1 MMSMAIVMAGN
12 DVRAHDD
19 VSALETGG
27 AGYFY
32 VGLDYSPAFSKI
44 RDFSIRESNGETKAV
59 YPYLKDGKSV
69 KLESH
74 KFDWNTPDPRIG
86 FKDNMLVAM
95 EGSVGYGIGGARV
108 ELEIGYERFKTKGIR
123 DSGSKEDEADT
134 VYLLAKELAYDVVTG
149 QTDNLAAALAKTS
162 GKDIVQFANAVK
174 ITSAKIDE
182 KVCTGTQYKGE
193 ATGSPTTYEIGAKA
207 ATNTAQCNGFN
218 AETKTEP
225 FSKFAEVLGLRDNKN
240 WPTGKYYKT
249 SSPVEGKTNGNAEA
263 VAEDLTKKLTPEEK
277 TIVAGLLAKTIEG
290 GEVVE
295 IRAVSSTSVMV
306 NACYDLL
313 SEGLGVVPYA
323 CVGLGGNFVGVVD
336 GHITPKLAYRLKAG
350 LSYQLSPEISA
361 FAGGFYHR
369 VVGDGVYDDLP
380 AQRLV
385 DDTSPAGRTKD
396 TAIANFSVVLE
407 AEYFCCECSKPHWK
421 CVLNMRPDKCLVLR
435 EHCDSSIDAV

>member
-1 MMSMAIVMAGN
+1 MKN
-12 DVRAHDD
+12 
-19 VSALETGG
+19 
-27 AGYFY
+27 
-32 VGLDYSPAFSKI
+32 
-44 RDFSIRESNGETKAV
+44 
-59 YPYLKDGKSV
+59 
-69 KLESH
+69 
-74 KFDWNTPDPRIG
+74 
-86 FKDNMLVAM
+86 
-95 EGSVGYGIGGARV
+95 
-108 ELEIGYERFKTKGIR
+108 KTKGIR
-123 DSGSKEDEADT
+123 DSGSKEDDADT

-149 QTDNLAAALAKTS
+149 QTDKLTAALAKTS
-162 GKDIVQFANAVK
+162 GKDIVQFANALG
-174 ITSAKIDE
+174 IAHSKIDG
-182 KVCTGTQYKGE
+182 KVCSGTHAAGSTGGSVTEYKAEPDGN
-193 ATGSPTTYEIGAKA
+193 TK
-207 ATNTAQCNGFN
+207 TAQCSNLASSGQSG
-218 AETKTEP
+218 KS
-225 FSKFAEVLGLRDNKN
+225 FSKFVKDVELENKN
-240 WPTGKYYKT
+240 WPTGRIHSTNTKDGT
-249 SSPVEGKTNGNAEA
+249 PNGNANA
-263 VAEDLTKKLTPEEK
+263 VAKDLVNLNSDEK

-396 TAIANFSVVLE
+396 TAIANFSMAYVGGEFGVRF
-407 AEYFCCECSKPHWK
+407 AF
-421 CVLNMRPDKCLVLR
+421 
-435 EHCDSSIDAV
+435 

>member
-1 MMSMAIVMAGN
+1 MN
-12 DVRAHDD
+12 LD
-19 VSALETGG
+19 TGG

-44 RDFSIRESNGETKAV
+44 RDFSIRESTGDTKAV

-162 GKDIVQFANAVK
+162 GKDIVQFAKTLGISHSKIGKEICKTKKRADNAGTKYATYGKSTTVDDSSHV
-174 ITSAKIDE
+174 TS
-182 KVCTGTQYKGE
+182 VCATRSDSGKTYYGKYAGKTGTKTSTDHNTSLCGDVG
-193 ATGSPTTYEIGAKA
+193 ATSSHSGSS
-207 ATNTAQCNGFN
+207 
-218 AETKTEP
+218 TKP
-225 FSKFAEVLGLRDNKN
+225 EVLKDFVEKTLLNNGSKN
-240 WPTGKYYKT
+240 WPTSTQNNDTPSDNK
-249 SSPVEGKTNGNAEA
+249 NDNAKA
-263 VAEDLTKKLTPEEK
+263 VAGDLVNLNREEK

-295 IRAVSSTSVMV
+295 IRAVSS
-306 NACYDLL
+306 
-313 SEGLGVVPYA
+313 
-323 CVGLGGNFVGVVD
+323 
-336 GHITPKLAYRLKAG
+336 
-350 LSYQLSPEISA
+350 A
-361 FAGGFYHR
+361 FIR
-369 VVGDGVYDDLP
+369 
-380 AQRLV
+380 
-385 DDTSPAGRTKD
+385 
-396 TAIANFSVVLE
+396 I
-407 AEYFCCECSKPHWK
+407 
-421 CVLNMRPDKCLVLR
+421 
-435 EHCDSSIDAV
+435 

>member
-19 VSALETGG
+19 VSALDTGG

-149 QTDNLAAALAKTS
+149 QTDKLTAALAKTS
-162 GKDIVQFANAVK
+162 GRDFVQFAKAVGISHSTIDDK
-174 ITSAKIDE
+174 ICKTKKGGTHADSYGKYAEESHREDSGGKKHTIALCGGAGKND
-182 KVCTGTQYKGE
+182 TGG
-193 ATGSPTTYEIGAKA
+193 GSSPQFLKDFVKETLKEDG
-207 ATNTAQCNGFN
+207 NG
-218 AETKTEP
+218 
-225 FSKFAEVLGLRDNKN
+225 N
-240 WPTGKYYKT
+240 WPTSRAKDSTGKPD
-249 SSPVEGKTNGNAEA
+249 PVQNDNATA
-263 VAEDLTKKLTPEEK
+263 VAKDLVALNSDEK

-306 NACYDLL
+306 NAEFEIIRLC
-313 SEGLGVVPYA
+313 SIEG
-323 CVGLGGNFVGVVD
+323 
-336 GHITPKLAYRLKAG
+336 
-350 LSYQLSPEISA
+350 
-361 FAGGFYHR
+361 
-369 VVGDGVYDDLP
+369 
-380 AQRLV
+380 
-385 DDTSPAGRTKD
+385 
-396 TAIANFSVVLE
+396 
-407 AEYFCCECSKPHWK
+407 
-421 CVLNMRPDKCLVLR
+421 
-435 EHCDSSIDAV
+435 

>member
-19 VSALETGG
+19 VSALDTGG

-149 QTDNLAAALAKTS
+149 QTDKLTAALAKTS
-162 GKDIVQFANAVK
+162 GKDIVQFAKAVE
-174 ITSAKIDE
+174 ISSPDIDG
-182 KVCTGTQYKGE
+182 KVCNGTRGGKGSGQDSASTFAAE
-193 ATGSPTTYEIGAKA
+193 AS
-207 ATNTAQCNGFN
+207 ATAVAQCSGF
-218 AETKTEP
+218 ATKKEGLT
-225 FSKFAEVLGLRDNKN
+225 FSKFATEVKIGEKN
-240 WPTGKYYKT
+240 WPTGRIYD
-249 SSPVEGKTNGNAEA
+249 SSSDKEASQNSNAKA
-263 VAEDLTKKLTPEEK
+263 VATDLVSLNRDEK

-306 NACYDLL
+306 NAEFEIIRLFRRE
-313 SEGLGVVPYA
+313 SE
-323 CVGLGGNFVGVVD
+323 F
-336 GHITPKLAYRLKAG
+336 
-350 LSYQLSPEISA
+350 
-361 FAGGFYHR
+361 
-369 VVGDGVYDDLP
+369 
-380 AQRLV
+380 
-385 DDTSPAGRTKD
+385 
-396 TAIANFSVVLE
+396 
-407 AEYFCCECSKPHWK
+407 
-421 CVLNMRPDKCLVLR
+421 
-435 EHCDSSIDAV
+435 

>member
-1 MMSMAIVMAGN
+1 
-12 DVRAHDD
+12 
-19 VSALETGG
+19 
-27 AGYFY
+27 
-32 VGLDYSPAFSKI
+32 
-44 RDFSIRESNGETKAV
+44 FSIRESNGETKAV

-69 KLESH
+69 RLESH

-149 QTDNLAAALAKTS
+149 QTDKLSAALAKIP
-162 GKDIVQFANAVK
+162 GKDIVQFAKAVE
-174 ITSAKIDE
+174 ISAPKIDD
-182 KVCTGTQYKGE
+182 KVCKTRGGHTSGTKSFGKYASTTTADASGKDDTAYCGGHGRTNDASGASAPETLKG
-193 ATGSPTTYEIGAKA
+193 
-207 ATNTAQCNGFN
+207 
-218 AETKTEP
+218 
-225 FSKFAEVLGLRDNKN
+225 FAEKTLKDGKN
-240 WPTGKYYKT
+240 WPMSTAVSGATQQPK
-249 SSPVEGKTNGNAEA
+249 PNDNAKA
-263 VAEDLTKKLTPEEK
+263 VADDLTKKLTPEKK

-396 TAIANFSVVLE
+396 TAIANFSMAYVGGEFGVRF
-407 AEYFCCECSKPHWK
+407 AF
-421 CVLNMRPDKCLVLR
+421 
-435 EHCDSSIDAV
+435 

>member
-1 MMSMAIVMAGN
+1 MMSMAIVMA
-12 DVRAHDD
+12 HDD
-19 VSALETGG
+19 VSALDTGG

-149 QTDNLAAALAKTS
+149 QTDKLTAALAKTS
-162 GKDIVQFANAVK
+162 GKDFVQFAKAVEISAKEIDGK
-174 ITSAKIDE
+174 ICKAKGGTNHGYDKGDVAGGTLCGTGKDKSSGGQRVLKDFRVEVLEANLGWPTSTKTSAETNDN
-182 KVCTGTQYKGE
+182 
-193 ATGSPTTYEIGAKA
+193 AKA
-207 ATNTAQCNGFN
+207 
-218 AETKTEP
+218 
-225 FSKFAEVLGLRDNKN
+225 
-240 WPTGKYYKT
+240 
-249 SSPVEGKTNGNAEA
+249 
-263 VAEDLTKKLTPEEK
+263 VAKDLVALNREEK
-277 TIVAGLLAKTIEG
+277 TVVAGLLARTIEG

-323 CVGLGGNFVGVVD
+323 CVGLGGTFVGVVD
-336 GHITPKLAYRLKAG
+336 GVRCTIRLRPCMP
-350 LSYQLSPEISA
+350 LS
-361 FAGGFYHR
+361 
-369 VVGDGVYDDLP
+369 
-380 AQRLV
+380 
-385 DDTSPAGRTKD
+385 
-396 TAIANFSVVLE
+396 
-407 AEYFCCECSKPHWK
+407 
-421 CVLNMRPDKCLVLR
+421 
-435 EHCDSSIDAV
+435 

>member
-1 MMSMAIVMAGN
+1 M
-12 DVRAHDD
+12 VRLTLAN
-19 VSALETGG
+19 
-27 AGYFY
+27 
-32 VGLDYSPAFSKI
+32 
-44 RDFSIRESNGETKAV
+44 ESGWRQAV

-162 GKDIVQFANAVK
+162 GKDIVQFAKAVE
-174 ITSAKIDE
+174 ISSPTIDG
-182 KVCTGTQYKGE
+182 KVCRTKSAGKKSNHTVQYALYKASGVTKSDTEGGTAICGDAGHTG
-193 ATGSPTTYEIGAKA
+193 GSISSGHGDKPQVL
-207 ATNTAQCNGFN
+207 NDFVR
-218 AETKTEP
+218 ETLK
-225 FSKFAEVLGLRDNKN
+225 DDKN
-240 WPTGKYYKT
+240 WPTSTKGT
-249 SSPVEGKTNGNAEA
+249 SSTDPKQNDNANA
-263 VAEDLTKKLTPEEK
+263 VAKDLVALNSDEK

-336 GHITPKLAYRLKAG
+336 GARRTIVFDPKYPR
-350 LSYQLSPEISA
+350 
-361 FAGGFYHR
+361 
-369 VVGDGVYDDLP
+369 
-380 AQRLV
+380 
-385 DDTSPAGRTKD
+385 
-396 TAIANFSVVLE
+396 
-407 AEYFCCECSKPHWK
+407 
-421 CVLNMRPDKCLVLR
+421 
-435 EHCDSSIDAV
+435 

>member
-1 MMSMAIVMAGN
+1 MKN
-12 DVRAHDD
+12 
-19 VSALETGG
+19 
-27 AGYFY
+27 
-32 VGLDYSPAFSKI
+32 
-44 RDFSIRESNGETKAV
+44 
-59 YPYLKDGKSV
+59 
-69 KLESH
+69 
-74 KFDWNTPDPRIG
+74 
-86 FKDNMLVAM
+86 
-95 EGSVGYGIGGARV
+95 
-108 ELEIGYERFKTKGIR
+108 KTKGIR
-123 DSGSKEDEADT
+123 DSGSKEDDADT

-162 GKDIVQFANAVK
+162 GKDIVQFAKAVE
-174 ITSAKIDE
+174 ISAPTIDG
-182 KVCTGTQYKGE
+182 KVCNGTRGGKGSGQSSPSTFAAE
-193 ATGSPTTYEIGAKA
+193 ATASAV
-207 ATNTAQCNGFN
+207 AQCSGF
-218 AETKTEP
+218 AAKKDGLT
-225 FSKFAEVLGLRDNKN
+225 FSKFVTDVKISEKN
-240 WPTGKYYKT
+240 WPTGRIYNSGAEDGTK
-249 SSPVEGKTNGNAEA
+249 NGNAAA
-263 VAEDLTKKLTPEEK
+263 VAADLTNLTSEEK

-396 TAIANFSVVLE
+396 TAIANFSMAYVGGEFGVRF
-407 AEYFCCECSKPHWK
+407 AF
-421 CVLNMRPDKCLVLR
+421 
-435 EHCDSSIDAV
+435 

>member
-1 MMSMAIVMAGN
+1 MYK
-12 DVRAHDD
+12 D
-19 VSALETGG
+19 
-27 AGYFY
+27 
-32 VGLDYSPAFSKI
+32 
-44 RDFSIRESNGETKAV
+44 IRESTGETKAV

-162 GKDIVQFANAVK
+162 GKDIVQFAKAVGV
-174 ITSAKIDE
+174 SHSGIDK
-182 KVCTGTQYKGE
+182 KVCTG
-193 ATGSPTTYEIGAKA
+193 SHAKA
-207 ATNTAQCNGFN
+207 GDAYSTQTVYGEPTSHDENKTTQC
-218 AETKTEP
+218 
-225 FSKFAEVLGLRDNKN
+225 SGLTDSSGKKLSDFVKGSGLIDGKN
-240 WPTGKYYKT
+240 WPTGKYSKASRGGVGT
-249 SSPVEGKTNGNAEA
+249 GAINGNAKA
-263 VAEDLTKKLTPEEK
+263 VAKDLVQELTTEEK

-380 AQRLV
+380 AQL
-385 DDTSPAGRTKD
+385 P
-396 TAIANFSVVLE
+396 L
-407 AEYFCCECSKPHWK
+407 P
-421 CVLNMRPDKCLVLR
+421 
-435 EHCDSSIDAV
+435 

>member
-1 MMSMAIVMAGN
+1 
-12 DVRAHDD
+12 
-19 VSALETGG
+19 
-27 AGYFY
+27 
-32 VGLDYSPAFSKI
+32 
-44 RDFSIRESNGETKAV
+44 
-59 YPYLKDGKSV
+59 LK
-69 KLESH
+69 
-74 KFDWNTPDPRIG
+74 N
-86 FKDNMLVAM
+86 
-95 EGSVGYGIGGARV
+95 
-108 ELEIGYERFKTKGIR
+108 KTKGIR

-162 GKDIVQFANAVK
+162 GKDIVQFAKAVEISHSGIGK
-174 ITSAKIDE
+174 
-182 KVCTGTQYKGE
+182 KVCVTKKGTNSSNLYAVYAERTDNVATSGE
-193 ATGSPTTYEIGAKA
+193 GKVAVCAGTNGNTTTKPAGQTIPQVLKDFVRGTLLGDGS
-207 ATNTAQCNGFN
+207 
-218 AETKTEP
+218 
-225 FSKFAEVLGLRDNKN
+225 KN
-240 WPTGKYYKT
+240 WPTSTGT
-249 SSPVEGKTNGNAEA
+249 GASNNDNATA
-263 VAEDLTKKLTPEEK
+263 VAKDLVQELTPEEK

-380 AQRLV
+380 AQL
-385 DDTSPAGRTKD
+385 
-396 TAIANFSVVLE
+396 L
-407 AEYFCCECSKPHWK
+407 
-421 CVLNMRPDKCLVLR
+421 
-435 EHCDSSIDAV
+435 

>member
-19 VSALETGG
+19 VSALDTGG

-44 RDFSIRESNGETKAV
+44 RDFSIRESTGETKAV

-123 DSGSKEDEADT
+123 DSGSKEDDADT

-162 GKDIVQFANAVK
+162 GKDIVQFAKAVE
-174 ITSAKIDE
+174 ISAPKIDE
-182 KVCTGTQYKGE
+182 KVCRTKRGNTSQESTHGIYAGETNTKSNGQDNNTSLCGGHGTKNSGG
-193 ATGSPTTYEIGAKA
+193 GSPGQ
-207 ATNTAQCNGFN
+207 NSPQ
-218 AETKTEP
+218 
-225 FSKFAEVLGLRDNKN
+225 VLRDFVKATLLVDGSKN
-240 WPTGKYYKT
+240 WPTSTAVT
-249 SSPVEGKTNGNAEA
+249 SGTPQPETNDNAKA
-263 VAEDLTKKLTPEEK
+263 VAKDLVQELTPEEK

-350 LSYQLSPEISA
+350 LSYQLSSVIS
-361 FAGGFYHR
+361 
-369 VVGDGVYDDLP
+369 
-380 AQRLV
+380 
-385 DDTSPAGRTKD
+385 S
-396 TAIANFSVVLE
+396 FSV
-407 AEYFCCECSKPHWK
+407 
-421 CVLNMRPDKCLVLR
+421 
-435 EHCDSSIDAV
+435 

>member
-1 MMSMAIVMAGN
+1 IYK
-12 DVRAHDD
+12 D
-19 VSALETGG
+19 
-27 AGYFY
+27 
-32 VGLDYSPAFSKI
+32 
-44 RDFSIRESNGETKAV
+44 IRESNGETKAV

-162 GKDIVQFANAVK
+162 GKDFVQFAKAVGV
-174 ITSAKIDE
+174 SHPNIDG
-182 KVCTGTQYKGE
+182 KVCRTKRGHTSQISTHGIYAGETNAKSSAGHGETALCGGHGSTANGAQTQAQNTPQVFRDFVK
-193 ATGSPTTYEIGAKA
+193 ATLLVDGS
-207 ATNTAQCNGFN
+207 
-218 AETKTEP
+218 
-225 FSKFAEVLGLRDNKN
+225 KN
-240 WPTGKYYKT
+240 WPTSTAAADAVQKAT
-249 SSPVEGKTNGNAEA
+249 PNDNATA
-263 VAEDLTKKLTPEEK
+263 VARDLVQELTPEEK

-336 GHITPKLAYRLKAG
+336 
-350 LSYQLSPEISA
+350 
-361 FAGGFYHR
+361 
-369 VVGDGVYDDLP
+369 
-380 AQRLV
+380 
-385 DDTSPAGRTKD
+385 
-396 TAIANFSVVLE
+396 
-407 AEYFCCECSKPHWK
+407 EYSTI
-421 CVLNMRPDKCLVLR
+421 RPSLTLYARRK
-435 EHCDSSIDAV
+435 

>member
-149 QTDNLAAALAKTS
+149 QTDKLTAALAKTS
-162 GKDIVQFANAVK
+162 GKDIVQFAKAVE
-174 ITSAKIDE
+174 ISHPDIDN
-182 KVCTGTQYKGE
+182 KVCRTKAYNGGSTHFGKYGDTTKGT
-193 ATGSPTTYEIGAKA
+193 TTNHRVSVCGGVGVD
-207 ATNTAQCNGFN
+207 NSNFN
-218 AETKTEP
+218 KP
-225 FSKFAEVLGLRDNKN
+225 EVLSDFISETLKDSSKN
-240 WPTGKYYKT
+240 WPTSTGT
-249 SSPVEGKTNGNAEA
+249 GSSTNDNAKA
-263 VAEDLTKKLTPEEK
+263 VANDLTKSLNHEDKIK
-277 TIVAGLLAKTIEG
+277 VAGLLARTIEG

-385 DDTSPAGRTKD
+385 DDASPAGRTKD
-396 TAIANFSVVLE
+396 TAIANFSMAYVGGEFGV
-407 AEYFCCECSKPHWK
+407 
-421 CVLNMRPDKCLVLR
+421 R
-435 EHCDSSIDAV
+435 

>member
-19 VSALETGG
+19 VSALDTGG

-149 QTDNLAAALAKTS
+149 QTDYLAAALAKTS
-162 GKDIVQFANAVK
+162 GKDIVQFAKAVE
-174 ITSAKIDE
+174 ISHPTIDG
-182 KVCTGTQYKGE
+182 KVCRTKAQSGKHYGVYALETE
-193 ATGSPTTYEIGAKA
+193 GSGK
-207 ATNTAQCNGFN
+207 ATNSHTSLCADDGG
-218 AETKTEP
+218 TKSDSS
-225 FSKFAEVLGLRDNKN
+225 SKPQIFKDFVRVTLKGDGSKN
-240 WPTGKYYKT
+240 WPTSTKT
-249 SSPVEGKTNGNAEA
+249 GGAPSDTTNDNAKA
-263 VAEDLTKKLTPEEK
+263 VATDLVALNRDEK

-290 GEVVE
+290 EEVVE

-323 CVGLGGNFVGVVD
+323 CVGLGGNFVGGVD

-396 TAIANFSVVLE
+396 TAIANFSMAYVGGELGVRF
-407 AEYFCCECSKPHWK
+407 AF
-421 CVLNMRPDKCLVLR
+421 
-435 EHCDSSIDAV
+435 